1 MRTKLSARFHVGL
14 LGVLAKGDPRPDPEA
29 ELDTAM
35 RSGGAR
41 PLPSAKI
48 VPSEGPEDVG
58 GAGSGSTDYA
68 EGEAEQEDR
77 EASRE

>member
-1 MRTKLSARFHVGL
+1 MRTKLSARFHTGL
-14 LGVLAKGDPRPDPEA
+14 LGVLAKGDWRPKGE
-29 ELDTAM
+29 EQLDTAM
-35 RSGGAR
+35 QSGGAR
-41 PLPSAKI
+41 PLPSAKV
-48 VPSEGPEDVG
+48 VPPEEPGDIG